1 MPHRDAP
8 ESPRPIIG
16 EFVDGIEVPVVNE
29 RAVRAAAGLFV
40 LLGAVG
46 LSIAV
51 FTGDVRVLRIFGIAF
66 MLEMN
71 VRLFAGT
78 RFAPGLL
85 LGGAIV
91 RRQRPEWV
99 GASQKKLAWSLGLV
113 LSFISCGAM
122 GWLGLPT
129 VALAMCGGCLFVLF
143 LEAAFGICLGC
154 EIQRR
159 FGGTQ
164 PQLCPGDS
172 CVYVPPKRGQGHS
185 VLRDGAAHDPGVR
198 SEP

>member
-16 EFVDGIEVPVVNE
+16 EFVDGIEAPVVNE

-51 FTGDVRVLRIFGIAF
+51 FTGDVRLLRIFGIAF

-71 VRLFAGT
+71 IRLFAGT

-113 LSFISCGAM
+113 LSLISCGAM
-122 GWLGLPT
+122 GWLGLPM

-154 EIQRR
+154 ELQRR
-159 FGGTQ
+159 FGRTQ

-172 CVYVPPKRGQGHS
+172 CVYVPPKRSQGHS
-185 VLRDGAAHDPGVR
+185 VLRDGAAHGTEAR